1 MDGQLVTYV
10 LDWDVISLS
19 SASTA
24 LLEASKVFGLG
35 QACPKTQGQGACSQY
50 HWLKV
55 KIIGP
60 CFKGALRHIR
70 IQIGDDNRN
79 RHVAGDDL
87 PGRSRTQQRLLD
99 PAVQRRQVL
108 GRGLAGGLGVP
119 PIATRVLRFHGEP
132 SDEERPPV

>member
-1 MDGQLVTYV
+1 MEPVDGQLVTYV

-60 CFKGALRHIR
+60 CFKGRC
-70 IQIGDDNRN
+70 
-79 RHVAGDDL
+79 
-87 PGRSRTQQRLLD
+87 
-99 PAVQRRQVL
+99 
-108 GRGLAGGLGVP
+108 GLASQV
-119 PIATRVLRFHGEP
+119 AQ
-132 SDEERPPV
+132 